1 MLKKARY
8 FPRSIGLFLAAK
20 SKIAYISSINPFNIL
35 LKVIG
40 MEAMPPLTT
49 RAPDEAT
56 HEVWRQFLGDDVIM
70 PPTEDELPYDDG
82 EPMESDRHALQL
94 ELLKEPLILA
104 WSDKPDV
111 CIAGN
116 MGVYYSLEQVSKQNF
131 RAPDFFIAL
140 DVEKRFRK
148 SYVIWQEGKALDLV
162 IELLSDSTAA
172 ADRGIKKQIYQDKMR
187 VNEYIL
193 FDVATATVEAYR
205 LAFSVEQLRRIYQP
219 LSLGKESNFVCEVA
233 PNLGLMVWEGEFRS
247 RWGRWL
253 RWYDTSTNEVLP
265 TGAEMA
271 KVERKSANEER
282 ERANEIN
289 ALLEIERE
297 KAAQMAEKLRALGI
311 NPEDF

>member
-1 MLKKARY
+1 
-8 FPRSIGLFLAAK
+8 
-20 SKIAYISSINPFNIL
+20 
-35 LKVIG
+35 
-40 MEAMPPLTT
+40 MEATLPLTPPILEVT
-49 RAPDEAT
+49 DEG
-56 HEVWRQFLGDDVIM
+56 WQQFLGDDVIM

-104 WSDKPDV
+104 WADKPDV

-116 MGVYYSLEQVSKQNF
+116 MGVYYSLEQVTKQNF

-140 DVEKRFRK
+140 DVEKRSRK
-148 SYVIWQEGKALDLV
+148 SYVIWQEGKAPDLV

-193 FDVATATVEAYR
+193 FDVRTARVEAFR
-205 LAFSVEQLRRIYQP
+205 LAFSVEQMRRVYQLLP
-219 LSLGKESNFVCEVA
+219 LGREQKIVCEIA
-233 PNLGLMVWEGEFRS
+233 PNLGLMVWEGEYRS
-247 RWGRWL
+247 KWGRWL
-253 RWYDTSTNEVLP
+253 RWYDTDTDELLL

-271 KVERKSANEER
+271 NEERKRADEERERANEER
-282 ERANEIN
+282 ERANEIT
-289 ALLEIERE
+289 AQLDIERE
-297 KAAQMAEKLRALGI
+297 KAARMAEKLRSLGI